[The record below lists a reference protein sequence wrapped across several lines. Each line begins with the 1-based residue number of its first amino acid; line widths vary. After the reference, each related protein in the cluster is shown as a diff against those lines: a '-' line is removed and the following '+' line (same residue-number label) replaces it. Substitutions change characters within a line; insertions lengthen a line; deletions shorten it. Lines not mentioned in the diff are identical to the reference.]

1 LNSLAFFRGRLGAKA
16 PSYQHP
22 APSEEQ
28 EQGQKKKQIPPLGC
42 GMTNKK
48 RGKDKYRDSGCAR
61 MTTLYVRQNDGQRE
75 TNND

>member
-28 EQGQKKKQIPPLGC
+28 EQGQGQKKKQIPC
-42 GMTNKK
+42 GNDKQK
-48 RGKDKYRDSGCAR
+48 GKDKYGDSGCAR